1 MTVKLIRLI
10 GGKAMEKQQLE
21 GLDIEKLLQSK
32 PSKFV
37 STKEALKDVEPIQ
50 WSEDVI
56 SGRRKITI
64 SDKQ

>member
-1 MTVKLIRLI
+1 
-10 GGKAMEKQQLE
+10 MEKSTYK
-21 GLDIEKLLQSK
+21 GLDINEILKSK
-32 PSKFV
+32 PFVSV

-56 SGRRKITI
+56 SGKFKVTV